1 MSKPQAS
8 LNRRHLLTA
17 GAASALTLATGASFA
32 ADPAWPNKLVKI
44 VVAFPPGGPTDT
56 AARIVAQKLSERL
69 GQTMIVENRPG
80 ASGSIGT
87 AAFIKSPA
95 DGYNLSMF
103 GMPALLAPLLFNN
116 NAYDVRKDFM
126 PVATVYDLPMA
137 IVINPRVLPDV
148 TNLQQLIAHAKAAET
163 PLNYTSSGTGSFGHL
178 SMEQLKDLGGF
189 NMQHIPYRGSAPAV
203 TDLIGGQVQFMA
215 ESIPQAASYHKQG
228 KVRALAVT
236 SRIGG
241 QIPVMFADVVAALPH
256 IQAGKL
262 RAIAGSSNK
271 AKLLLPGIKSV
282 AEQGFAG
289 FDADTWGGLVAPLG
303 TPRAIVD
310 RLNAELKVILAD
322 PELQKKL
329 IGAGAVASYQD
340 AETMRKRLAADYT
353 RWSKIAKD
361 KNISAL

>member
-203 TDLIGGQVQFMA
+203 TDLIGGQ
-215 ESIPQAASYHKQG
+215 
-228 KVRALAVT
+228 
-236 SRIGG
+236 
-241 QIPVMFADVVAALPH
+241 IPVMFADVVAALPH

-303 TPRAIVD
+303 TPRPIID

>member
-1 MSKPQAS
+1 MSKPHAS
-8 LNRRHLLTA
+8 LHRRHLLAAAAA
-17 GAASALTLATGASFA
+17 GALTAFTGTAVASA
-32 ADPAWPNKLVKI
+32 WPDKLVKI

-56 AARIVAQKLSERL
+56 AARIVAQKLGERL
-69 GQTMIVENRPG
+69 GQSVIVENRPG

-95 DGYNLSMF
+95 DGYTLSMF

-116 NAYDVRKDFM
+116 NAYDVRKDFL

-137 IVINPRVLPDV
+137 VVINPRVLPNV
-148 TNLQQLIAHAKAAET
+148 TTLPQLIAHAKASKT

-189 NMQHIPYRGSAPAV
+189 DMQHIPYRGSAPAV
-203 TDLIGGQVQFMA
+203 TDL
-215 ESIPQAASYHKQG
+215 
-228 KVRALAVT
+228 
-236 SRIGG
+236 IGG

-262 RAIAGSSNK
+262 RAIAVSSNQ
-271 AKLLLPGIKSV
+271 AKLLLPGVKSV

-289 FDADTWGGLVAPLG
+289 FDADTWGGLIAPLG
-303 TPRAIVD
+303 TPRAVVD
-310 RLNAELKVILAD
+310 RLNKELKVIMAD
-322 PELQKKL
+322 PELQQKM
-329 IGAGAVASYQD
+329 IGAGAVANYQTG
-340 AETMRKRLAADYT
+340 ETMRKRLLSDYD

>member
-1 MSKPQAS
+1 MSNSPAS
-8 LNRRHLLTA
+8 LHRRHLLAA
-17 GAASALTLATGASFA
+17 GAAGALTAFTGAAMA
-32 ADPAWPNKLVKI
+32 ADAAWPDKLVKI

-56 AARIVAQKLSERL
+56 AARIVAQKLGERL
-69 GQTMIVENRPG
+69 GQSVIVENRPG

-95 DGYNLSMF
+95 DGYTLSMF

-116 NAYDVRKDFM
+116 NAYDVRKDFL

-137 IVINPRVLPDV
+137 VVINPRVLPNV
-148 TNLQQLIAHAKAAET
+148 TTLQQLIAHAKAAKT

-189 NMQHIPYRGSAPAV
+189 DMQHIPYRGSAPAV
-203 TDLIGGQVQFMA
+203 TDL
-215 ESIPQAASYHKQG
+215 
-228 KVRALAVT
+228 
-236 SRIGG
+236 IGG

-262 RAIAGSSNK
+262 RAIAVSSEK

-289 FDADTWGGLVAPLG
+289 FDADTWGGLIAPLG
-303 TPRAIVD
+303 TPRAVVD
-310 RLNAELKVILAD
+310 RLNKELKGILAD
-322 PELQKKL
+322 AELQKKM
-329 IGAGAVASYQD
+329 IGAGAVASYQNG
-340 AETMRKRLAADYT
+340 ETMRKRLLSDYD

>member
-1 MSKPQAS
+1 MTKPQAS
-8 LNRRHLLTA
+8 FNRRHLLTA
-17 GAASALTLATGASFA
+17 GAAGALTLATGASFA

-116 NAYDVRKDFM
+116 NAYDVRKDFL

-137 IVINPRVLPDV
+137 IVINPRELPDV
-148 TNLQQLIAHAKAAET
+148 TNLQQLIEHAKKAKPA
-163 PLNYTSSGTGSFGHL
+163 LNYTSSGTGSFGHL

-189 NMQHIPYRGSAPAV
+189 DMQHVPYRGSAPAV
-203 TDLIGGQVQFMA
+203 TDLIGGQIA
-215 ESIPQAASYHKQG
+215 
-228 KVRALAVT
+228 
-236 SRIGG
+236 
-241 QIPVMFADVVAALPH
+241 VMFADVVAALPH

-262 RAIAGSSNK
+262 RAIAVSSQK
-271 AKLLLPGIKSV
+271 AKQLLPNVKSV
-282 AEQGFAG
+282 AEQGFPG
-289 FDADTWGGLVAPLG
+289 FDADTWGGLIAPLN
-303 TPRAIVD
+303 TPPAVVQ
-310 RLNAELKVILAD
+310 RLNQELKLILAE
-322 PELQKKL
+322 PELQKKML
-329 IGAGAVASYQD
+329 AAGAIATYQD
-340 AETMRKRLAADYT
+340 GAAMKARLNADFT

-361 KNISAL
+361 KNISSQ